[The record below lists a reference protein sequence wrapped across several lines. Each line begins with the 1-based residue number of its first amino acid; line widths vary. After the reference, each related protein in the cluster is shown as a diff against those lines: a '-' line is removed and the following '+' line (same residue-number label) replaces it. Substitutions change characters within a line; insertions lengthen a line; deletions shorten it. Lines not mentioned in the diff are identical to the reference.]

1 MYIYAIALY
10 TKMYLSSLQKH
21 ILSLARKNMI
31 NENLS
36 LNSEAFENSIINYSN
51 VKKANSII
59 HKMENGSIENY
70 ISLKTKLDKLKI
82 KYPFTQ
88 LSNIEPNSNGSAHIC
103 FYEPLVSFFNLKL
116 KRNRYL
122 NQFSKNS
129 IYKNNSRKFIEI
141 CKRKFI
147 RSDGNHKK
155 GIIRGECK
163 KLKAAKAS
171 TSRTYKTLT
180 QKKYLRKID
189 ILDYENYKIGIGF
202 NLTKNGNDLAKKL

>member
-1 MYIYAIALY
+1 
-10 TKMYLSSLQKH
+10 MYLSSLQKH

-36 LNSEAFENSIINYSN
+36 LNSEAFENSIITYSN

-59 HKMENGSIENY
+59 QKMENGSIENY
-70 ISLKTKLDKLKI
+70 ISLKTKLDKLKL

>member
-1 MYIYAIALY
+1 
-10 TKMYLSSLQKH
+10 
-21 ILSLARKNMI
+21 MI

-36 LNSEAFENSIINYSN
+36 LNSEAFENSIITYSN

-59 HKMENGSIENY
+59 QKMENGSIENY
-70 ISLKTKLDKLKI
+70 ISLKTKLDKLKL

-129 IYKNNSRKFIEI
+129 IYKNDSRKFIEI

-155 GIIRGECK
+155 GIIRGECN

>member
-1 MYIYAIALY
+1 
-10 TKMYLSSLQKH
+10 MYLSKLQKH
-21 ILSLARKNMI
+21 ILILARKNI
-31 NENLS
+31 IYENLS
-36 LNSEAFENSIINYSN
+36 LNSDAFENSIITYSN
-51 VKKANSII
+51 LKKANSII
-59 HKMENGSIENY
+59 KKMENGSIKDY
-70 ISLKTKLDKLKI
+70 ISLKTKLDKLKV

-116 KRNRYL
+116 KRDGYL
-122 NQFSKNS
+122 NKFSKNS
-129 IYKNNSRKFIEI
+129 IYKKNSRKFIEI
-141 CKRKFI
+141 CRRKFI

-171 TSRTYKTLT
+171 ISRTVKTLV

-189 ILDYENYKIGIGF
+189 ILDYENFKIGIGF

>member
-1 MYIYAIALY
+1 
-10 TKMYLSSLQKH
+10 MYLSSLQKH

-36 LNSEAFENSIINYSN
+36 LNSESFENSIITYSN

-59 HKMENGSIENY
+59 QKMENGSIENY
-70 ISLKTKLDKLKI
+70 ISLKTKLDKLKL

-103 FYEPLVSFFNLKL
+103 FYEPLISFFNLKL

-129 IYKNNSRKFIEI
+129 IYKNDSRKFIEI

-163 KLKAAKAS
+163 RLKAAKAS

>member
-1 MYIYAIALY
+1 
-10 TKMYLSSLQKH
+10 MYLSSLQKH

-36 LNSEAFENSIINYSN
+36 LNSEAFENSIITYSN

-59 HKMENGSIENY
+59 QKMENGSIENY
-70 ISLKTKLDKLKI
+70 ISLKTKLDKLKL

-129 IYKNNSRKFIEI
+129 IYKNDSRKFIEI

-163 KLKAAKAS
+163 RLKAAKAS

>member
-1 MYIYAIALY
+1 
-10 TKMYLSSLQKH
+10 
-21 ILSLARKNMI
+21 MI

-36 LNSEAFENSIINYSN
+36 LNSEAFENSIITYSN

-59 HKMENGSIENY
+59 QKMENGSIENY
-70 ISLKTKLDKLKI
+70 ISLKTKLDKLKL

-88 LSNIEPNSNGSAHIC
+88 LSNIEPNSNGSAHIF

-129 IYKNNSRKFIEI
+129 IYKNDSRKFIEI

>member
-1 MYIYAIALY
+1 
-10 TKMYLSSLQKH
+10 MYLSSLQKH

-36 LNSEAFENSIINYSN
+36 LNSESFENSIITYSN

-59 HKMENGSIENY
+59 QKMENGSIENY
-70 ISLKTKLDKLKI
+70 ISLKTKLDKLKL

-129 IYKNNSRKFIEI
+129 IYKNDSRKFIEI

>member
-1 MYIYAIALY
+1 
-10 TKMYLSSLQKH
+10 MYLSALQKH
-21 ILSLARKNMI
+21 ILILARKNMI

-36 LNSEAFENSIINYSN
+36 LNSEAFENSIITYSN

-59 HKMENGSIENY
+59 QKMENGLIEDY
-70 ISLKTKLDKLKI
+70 ISLKTKLDKLKV

-88 LSNIEPNSNGSAHIC
+88 LSNIEPNSNGSTHIC

-116 KRNRYL
+116 KRDGYL
-122 NQFSKNS
+122 NKFSKNS
-129 IYKNNSRKFIEI
+129 IYKKNSRKFIEI
-141 CKRKFI
+141 CRRKFI

-171 TSRTYKTLT
+171 TSRTFKTLV

-189 ILDYENYKIGIGF
+189 ILDYENFKIGIGF

>member
-1 MYIYAIALY
+1 
-10 TKMYLSSLQKH
+10 MYLSSLQKH

-36 LNSEAFENSIINYSN
+36 LNSEAFENSIITYSN

-59 HKMENGSIENY
+59 QKMENGSIENY
-70 ISLKTKLDKLKI
+70 ISLKTKLDKLKL

-129 IYKNNSRKFIEI
+129 IYKNDSRKFIEI

>member
-1 MYIYAIALY
+1 
-10 TKMYLSSLQKH
+10 
-21 ILSLARKNMI
+21 MI

-36 LNSEAFENSIINYSN
+36 LNSEAFENSIITYSN

-59 HKMENGSIENY
+59 QKMENGSIENY
-70 ISLKTKLDKLKI
+70 ISLKTKLDKLKL

-88 LSNIEPNSNGSAHIC
+88 ISNIEPNSNGSAHIC

-129 IYKNNSRKFIEI
+129 IYKNDSRKFIEI

>member
-1 MYIYAIALY
+1 
-10 TKMYLSSLQKH
+10 MYLSSLQKH

-36 LNSEAFENSIINYSN
+36 LNSEAFENSIITYSN

-59 HKMENGSIENY
+59 QKMENGSIENY
-70 ISLKTKLDKLKI
+70 ISLKTKLDKLKL

-103 FYEPLVSFFNLKL
+103 FYEPLISFFNLKL

-129 IYKNNSRKFIEI
+129 IYKNDSRKFIEI

>member
-31 NENLS
+31 NEDLS
-36 LNSEAFENSIINYSN
+36 LNSEAFENSIITYSN
-51 VKKANSII
+51 LKKAHSII

-88 LSNIEPNSNGSAHIC
+88 LSNIEPNSDGSAHIC

-129 IYKNNSRKFIEI
+129 IYKNDSRKFIEI

-147 RSDGNHKK
+147 RLDGNHKK

-171 TSRTYKTLT
+171 ISRTYKTLT

>member
-1 MYIYAIALY
+1 
-10 TKMYLSSLQKH
+10 MYLSSLQKH

-70 ISLKTKLDKLKI
+70 ISLKTKLDKLKL

-103 FYEPLVSFFNLKL
+103 FYEPLISFFNLKL

-129 IYKNNSRKFIEI
+129 IYKNDSRKFIEI

>member
-70 ISLKTKLDKLKI
+70 ISLKTKLDKLKL

-103 FYEPLVSFFNLKL
+103 FYEPLISFFNLKL

-122 NQFSKNS
+122 NQFSKTNL
-129 IYKNNSRKFIEI
+129 
-141 CKRKFI
+141 
-147 RSDGNHKK
+147 K
-155 GIIRGECK
+155 GF
-163 KLKAAKAS
+163 LKDS
-171 TSRTYKTLT
+171 H
-180 QKKYLRKID
+180 
-189 ILDYENYKIGIGF
+189 
-202 NLTKNGNDLAKKL
+202 

>member
-1 MYIYAIALY
+1 MKSFYACRRIFELREID
-10 TKMYLSSLQKH
+10 L
-21 ILSLARKNMI
+21 KNKPAELI
-31 NENLS
+31 E
-36 LNSEAFENSIINYSN
+36 ISN
-51 VKKANSII
+51 KATVPV
-59 HKMENGSIENY
+59 
-70 ISLKTKLDKLKI
+70 LKTKLDKLKV

-88 LSNIEPNSNGSAHIC
+88 LSNIEPNSNGSVHIC

-116 KRNRYL
+116 KRDGYL
-122 NQFSKNS
+122 NKFSKNS
-129 IYKNNSRKFIEI
+129 IYKKNSRKFIEI
-141 CKRKFI
+141 CRRKFI

-171 TSRTYKTLT
+171 ISRTFKTLV

-189 ILDYENYKIGIGF
+189 ILDYENFKIGIGF

>member
-1 MYIYAIALY
+1 
-10 TKMYLSSLQKH
+10 MYLSSLQKH

-36 LNSEAFENSIINYSN
+36 LNSEAFENSIITYSN
-51 VKKANSII
+51 LKKAHSII

-88 LSNIEPNSNGSAHIC
+88 LSNIEPNSDGSAHIC

-129 IYKNNSRKFIEI
+129 IYKNDSRKFIEI

-147 RSDGNHKK
+147 RLDGNHKK

-171 TSRTYKTLT
+171 ISRTYKTLT

-202 NLTKNGNDLAKKL
+202 NLTKNGYELANKL

>member
-1 MYIYAIALY
+1 
-10 TKMYLSSLQKH
+10 MYLSSLQKH

-36 LNSEAFENSIINYSN
+36 LNSESFENSIITYSN

-59 HKMENGSIENY
+59 QKMENGSIENY
-70 ISLKTKLDKLKI
+70 ISLKTKLDKLKL

-103 FYEPLVSFFNLKL
+103 FYEPLISFFNLKL

-129 IYKNNSRKFIEI
+129 IYKNDSRKFIEI

>member
-36 LNSEAFENSIINYSN
+36 LNSEAFENSIITYSN
-51 VKKANSII
+51 LKKAHSII
-59 HKMENGSIENY
+59 NKMENGSIENY

-88 LSNIEPNSNGSAHIC
+88 LSNIEPNSDGSAHIC

-116 KRNRYL
+116 KRNKYL

-129 IYKNNSRKFIEI
+129 IYKNDSRKFIEI

-147 RSDGNHKK
+147 RLDGNHKK

-171 TSRTYKTLT
+171 ISRTYKTLT

>member
-1 MYIYAIALY
+1 
-10 TKMYLSSLQKH
+10 MYLSSLQKH

-31 NENLS
+31 NEDLS
-36 LNSEAFENSIINYSN
+36 LNSEAFENSIITYSN
-51 VKKANSII
+51 LKKAHSII

-88 LSNIEPNSNGSAHIC
+88 LSNIEPNSDGSAHIC

-129 IYKNNSRKFIEI
+129 IYKNDSRKFIEI

-147 RSDGNHKK
+147 RLDGNHKK

-171 TSRTYKTLT
+171 ISRTYKTLT

>member
-1 MYIYAIALY
+1 
-10 TKMYLSSLQKH
+10 MYLSTLQKH
-21 ILSLARKNMI
+21 ILILARKNMI

-36 LNSEAFENSIINYSN
+36 LNSEAFENSIITYSN

-59 HKMENGSIENY
+59 QKMENGLIEDY
-70 ISLKTKLDKLKI
+70 ISLKTKLDKLKV

-88 LSNIEPNSNGSAHIC
+88 LSNIEPNSNGSTHIC

-116 KRNRYL
+116 KRDGYL
-122 NQFSKNS
+122 NKFSKNS
-129 IYKNNSRKFIEI
+129 IYKKNSRKFIEI
-141 CKRKFI
+141 CRRKFI

-171 TSRTYKTLT
+171 TSRTFKTLV

-189 ILDYENYKIGIGF
+189 ILDYENFKIGIGF